1 MIDGPLAAA
10 PAEMIVLTLPDGST
24 REVPSGTLGRDVVA
38 TIGARLLQASIAVA
52 VDGEVQDLMTPLR
65 RSGAFVVITE
75 KDPRALAV
83 LRHSGAH
90 VLATA
95 VRRLRPDAKIG
106 FGPAIDDGFYYD
118 FEVDRPFTPE
128 DLAAF
133 EAEMKKVAAEKFPF
147 VREEVSLAEAR
158 ARFVDDP
165 LKLERLD
172 DFEGSDEVISTY
184 TDGPFVDLCRGP
196 HVPDTS
202 YLKHFKLLT
211 TAGAYWRGD
220 VKRQMLQRIY
230 ATAFFKKDE
239 LDAHLHNLEEAK
251 KRDHRVLGKSL
262 DLFQLFSVAPGAVF
276 WTPKGTTLYNTL
288 EAFVRERQQEAF
300 REIKTP
306 LLYNKALWEQSG
318 HWGKY
323 RENMFLVLDNE
334 TGEHDMSLKPMN
346 CPSHHLY
353 FASHKHSYR
362 DLPMRYVT
370 FDVLHRNEL
379 SGALSGLTRVRQFA
393 QDDCHV
399 YLREDQIADEVQ
411 FLMTFILSYYE
422 TFGLTARLKFATRPE
437 QRIGSDELWDRAEGA
452 LRAALES
459 TGRPYE
465 LKEGDGAFYGPK
477 IDFDVTD
484 SIGRAWQLGT
494 IQLDYNAP
502 ERFDLSYTG
511 EDNTAHRPVV
521 IHRAV
526 SGSFERFIAILIEHF
541 AGAFPVWLAP
551 EQVRVIPVASDYNG
565 AAESLVALL
574 KATGVRA
581 TLDARNE
588 TLNYRIRE
596 GEVQKVP
603 YMCVIGRREAEE
615 NTVALRT
622 RGAGKKQDV
631 MPVAA
636 FVARLTEE
644 ILTRALVPSAEG
656 ASPASAEAAPET
668 AA

>member
-1 MIDGPLAAA
+1 MIARPTNAA
-10 PAEMIVLTLPDGST
+10 PETVIVLTLPDGST
-24 REVPSGTLGRDVVA
+24 REVPEGTLGRDVVA

-65 RSGAFVVITE
+65 QSGAFVVLTD

-83 LRHSGAH
+83 LRHSAAH
-90 VLATA
+90 ILATA
-95 VRRLRPDAKIG
+95 VRRLRPDAHIG

-118 FEVDRPFTPE
+118 FEVAQPFTPD

-133 EAEMKKVAAEKFPF
+133 EAEMKKVVLEKYPF
-147 VREEVSLAEAR
+147 TREEVSLAEAR
-158 ARFVDDP
+158 TRFVDDP

-172 DFEGSDEVISTY
+172 DFEGSDEIISTY
-184 TDGPFVDLCRGP
+184 TDGPLIDLCRGP
-196 HVPDTS
+196 HVQDTS
-202 YLKHFKLLT
+202 FLKHFKLLSA
-211 TAGAYWRGD
+211 AGAYWRGD

-230 ATAFFKKDE
+230 ATAFFKKEE
-239 LDAHLHNLEEAK
+239 LDAHLHQLEEAK
-251 KRDHRVLGKSL
+251 KRDHRVLGKAL
-262 DLFQLFSVAPGAVF
+262 DLFQLFPVAPGAVF

-288 EAFVRERQQEAF
+288 EGFVRERQQEAF
-300 REIKTP
+300 KEIKTP
-306 LLYNKALWEQSG
+306 LLYTKTLWEQSG

-323 RENMFLVLDNE
+323 KENMFLVLNNE
-334 TGEHDMSLKPMN
+334 NGEHDMSLKPMN

-362 DLPMRYVT
+362 ELPVRYVT

-399 YLREDQIADEVQ
+399 YLREDQIADEVM
-411 FLMTFILSYYE
+411 FLMNFILGYYE

-437 QRIGSDELWDRAEGA
+437 QRIGSDELWDRAEAALRGA
-452 LRAALES
+452 LEA

-502 ERFDLSYTG
+502 ERFDLTYTG
-511 EDNTAHRPVV
+511 DDNAAHRPVV

-541 AGAFPVWLAP
+541 AGAFPVWLSP
-551 EQVRVIPVASDYNG
+551 EQVRVIPIAIDYNEY
-565 AAESLVALL
+565 AASLVQRMKDA
-574 KATGVRA
+574 GIRA

-588 TLNYRIRE
+588 TLNYRVRD
-596 GEVQKVP
+596 GEMAKVP
-603 YMCVIGRREAEE
+603 YMCVIGKREADEG
-615 NTVALRT
+615 NVALRV
-622 RGAGKKQDV
+622 RGLGKKQDILS
-631 MPVAA
+631 ADA
-636 FVARLTEE
+636 FVSRVVDE
-644 ILTRALVPSAEG
+644 IRTRALTPSPDAVAG
-656 ASPASAEAAPET
+656 LGEAIA
-668 AA
+668 